1 MIVLFKELRN
11 RVKRILDSRPSQT
24 SPKGTQAPR
33 SAGQARDDRASS
45 VIELQKDVRA
55 LQQEITDL
63 INARESGGIASGD
76 PAHDARLASLRS
88 RLTQKQADLAK
99 FQARV

>member
-1 MIVLFKELRN
+1 MIVIAKALRTWIG
-11 RVKRILDSRPSQT
+11 RITGPRR
-24 SPKGTQAPR
+24 SPTTADAQR

-45 VIELQKDVRA
+45 VIELQKEVRA

-63 INARESGGIASGD
+63 IETQERGGTPAGD

-99 FQARV
+99 LQARV